1 MNSYQSAI
9 KKLIKNNFKIKNEI
23 VQIKKSLNR
32 ITAFDIISPV
42 NYPASDNTAFDG
54 YAINSKETNL
64 LSSKKS
70 KKFKII
76 KTLAAGDN
84 PNIKK
89 IPKFSTIE
97 VMTGA
102 IIQKP
107 FDTIIPIE
115 QIHFF
120 PNKSSPKYIIFK
132 KKININEYIR
142 PAGSDFKK
150 GNKVIKKGQLI
161 NPSHILALKTL
172 GIEKI
177 LVKKKPNIIFYPTGN
192 ELSESKKIPN
202 WKIRN
207 SNSIYLYSFIKNL
220 PINFKEKKILR
231 DKDINSFKN
240 EIKKN
245 IRLNSD
251 LVITS
256 GAVSAGKFD
265 FIPNVIK
272 QFKLKSF
279 FKGVA
284 IRPGKPLMFAKFKNN
299 MCFFGLPGNP
309 ISSVVCFRF
318 FVLPLLFKSLE
329 INLEK
334 PIIAKLKNN
343 FSKKKNF
350 TKFIKGKITFSKK
363 GEIEFEI
370 FKGQESYK
378 MRSFT
383 KSNAWGVFKDGI
395 SNFKKGSNIECYSS
409 SGFNELLMG

>member
-1 MNSYQSAI
+1 MNSYQSTI

-120 PNKSSPKYIIFK
+120 PNKSSPKYIILK

-245 IRLNSD
+245 IKLNSD

-395 SNFKKGSNIECYSS
+395 SNFKKGSNIECFSS